1 MKTKIFFLLT
11 IFFSSWLF
19 CQSSIVYDL
28 GTTIDVGNGADVCAG
43 TITVNGTYSG
53 GGTFCTGALPV
64 ELVSFNSIVS
74 DNKVELNWIT
84 ATEVNNYGFEVER
97 GIGQKAIG
105 NSAWEKI
112 GFVQGNGNSN
122 SPKEYRFTD
131 NTTTSGLYAYR
142 LKQIDNDGIFKYSSD
157 VEVTVGQFP
166 NDYSLNQNYPNPF
179 NPETKIRYSIPIVET
194 HGGASV
200 QNVLLKVYDMLGRE
214 VATLV
219 NEVQEAGTYEV
230 SFNGKS
236 FTSGAYF
243 YRFQSGNYVKINKM
257 TLIK

>member
-142 LKQIDNDGIFKYSSD
+142 LKQLDNDGTFKYSETI
-157 VEVTVGQFP
+157 EVLVSQIP
-166 NDYSLNQNYPNPF
+166 NDFSLNQNYPNPF
-179 NPETKIRYSIPIVET
+179 NPATKIRYSIPLVET
-194 HGGASV
+194 QSSEAA
-200 QNVLLKVYDMLGRE
+200 QNVLLKVYDVLGNE

-219 NEVQEAGTYEV
+219 NEKKPAGVYETNFDASKLSSGIYLYKIQAGSFVQT
-230 SFNGKS
+230 
-236 FTSGAYF
+236 
-243 YRFQSGNYVKINKM
+243 RKM
-257 TLIK
+257 MLLK

>member
-142 LKQIDNDGIFKYSSD
+142 LKQIDNDGTFKYSETI
-157 VEVTVGQFP
+157 EVLVSQIP
-166 NDYSLNQNYPNPF
+166 NDFSLNQNYPNPF
-179 NPETKIRYSIPIVET
+179 NPSTTISYDIPKTSFVKIS
-194 HGGASV
+194 
-200 QNVLLKVYDMLGRE
+200 VYDILGKE
-214 VATLV
+214 IKVLV
-219 NEVQEAGTYEV
+219 NEAKNPGYYETVFDARELAGGIYCF
-230 SFNGKS
+230 SIRAGD
-236 FTSGAYF
+236 FT
-243 YRFQSGNYVKINKM
+243 QNKKM
-257 TLIK
+257 LLLK

>member
-214 VATLV
+214 VAILIS
-219 NEVQEAGTYEV
+219 EELSAGTYSQQWNAV
-230 SFNGKS
+230 GLA
-236 FTSGAYF
+236 GGIYF
-243 YRFQSGNYVKINKM
+243 YSLQAGSFVETMKLVLLK
-257 TLIK
+257 

>member
-142 LKQIDNDGIFKYSSD
+142 LKQIDNDGTFKYSETI
-157 VEVTVGQFP
+157 EVLVSQIP
-166 NDYSLNQNYPNPF
+166 NDFSLNQNYPNPF
-179 NPETKIRYSIPIVET
+179 NPSTTISYDIPKTSFVKI
-194 HGGASV
+194 SV
-200 QNVLLKVYDMLGRE
+200 NDILGKE
-214 VATLV
+214 IKTLV
-219 NEVQEAGTYEV
+219 NEQNNSGHYEIIFDAKELAAGIYYYTISAGE
-230 SFNGKS
+230 FK
-236 FTSGAYF
+236 
-243 YRFQSGNYVKINKM
+243 QSRKM
-257 TLIK
+257 ILLK